1 LRPNSR
7 FTLKRLSKLK
17 RKDNNVEKIRA
28 LIVDD
33 EPLAREGIR
42 MRLKQEPDVEVI
54 GACKNGREAVAV
66 ILRDLPDLVFLDIQM
81 PRLGG
86 FGVIEAVGVKRM
98 PHVIF
103 VTAYDEHALRA
114 FEVNALD
121 YLLKPIDGGR
131 FSEALE
137 RARSRIRGENLE
149 AVDERLHKIMAAL
162 RVERKHLERLSIKSA
177 GRITFLSVDEIDW
190 IEAADNYV
198 QVHAGRESHLL
209 HATMNS
215 LEGRLDPDKFLRIH
229 RSAIVNVGR
238 IKELHPM
245 FHGEYRIVLKDGTRL
260 TSGRGYRENLQ
271 KLLNDL

>member
-1 LRPNSR
+1 
-7 FTLKRLSKLK
+7 
-17 RKDNNVEKIRA
+17 
-28 LIVDD
+28 
-33 EPLAREGIR
+33 

-54 GACKNGREAVAV
+54 GACKNGREAVTA
-66 ILRDLPDLVFLDIQM
+66 ILRDVPDLVFLDIQM
-81 PRLGG
+81 PRLDG
-86 FGVIEAVGVKRM
+86 FGVVEAVGVKRM

-114 FEVNALD
+114 FEVGALD

-137 RARSRIRGENLE
+137 RARGRIRGENFE
-149 AVDERLHKIMAAL
+149 AFSERLHKMMVAL
-162 RVERKHLERLSIKSA
+162 GAERKHLERLSIKSA

-215 LEGRLDPDKFLRIH
+215 LESRLDPNKFLRIH

-245 FHGEYRIVLKDGTRL
+245 FHGEYRLILKDGTRL
-260 TSGRGYRENLQ
+260 TSGRSYRENLQ